1 MDKSIFLEPIFQ
13 ETFVEMVKFEYYRI
27 IDISRYTNQHT
38 HTQTIHKTHNHNIQ
52 TKQIHRIHNR
62 DMIAILHHP

>member
-38 HTQTIHKTHNHNIQ
+38 HTHTQYIKHTIIIY
-52 TKQIHRIHNR
+52 KQNKFTAFTIET
-62 DMIAILHHP
+62 